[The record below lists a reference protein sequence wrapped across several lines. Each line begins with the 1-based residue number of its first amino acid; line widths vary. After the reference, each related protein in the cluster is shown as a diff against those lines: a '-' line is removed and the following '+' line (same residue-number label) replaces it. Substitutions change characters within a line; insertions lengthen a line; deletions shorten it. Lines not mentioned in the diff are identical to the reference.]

1 MMKNLRIRALQQLFA
16 SIVLYF
22 LLPSPVLTLTS
33 EDCEIQ
39 DTGGFLQ
46 NVCIPP
52 PNESSG
58 YVGDHETVFKC
69 VHTNQFYRIGWRSL
83 DREMVKTVDVLCEE
97 DPNFYQACA
106 IEGKRAQFYQYKG
119 MNSYSANY
127 SCGFLCQHNTKGSII
142 NVPNLGLQSDGITAF
157 SMFFFALMC
166 DGENTCLNTD
176 LDESQCKSEEGRV
189 VDCDMIC
196 DVLSDCRDESVCD
209 GYNYGMWCDDRQ
221 LYIRPRTICD
231 GFINCEDG
239 SDESNCQVTMET
251 KQTCR
256 RDSNNKLIPIFNYT
270 RCGPLMEDV
279 KQTYGVLFKICADS
293 MDQTNCTDQ
302 SRVGLHCQI
311 RGYMSTVSRQI
322 ICIDSTSFRSQS
334 ITLSTVC
341 DDGLDKECVEVSLAC
356 FLHKHQLCDGILD
369 CKDHTDETQVLCQR
383 MTLGECTRRYVSDTT
398 VRSIPTAWIKDGVE
412 DCLEGEDETD
422 MWPTCG
428 KGPTYRPKDQT
439 TDLCLE
445 VFLCHGSNEYVDFP
459 RLCDRV
465 DSCGNENLICQTS
478 RFQIPTFN
486 RAPREGEMVKLA
498 YCQRGLRDIEYLTET
513 KCIYENFISS
523 KTWVFGRN
531 FSQEVTLPDIK
542 TDCRHYYGEM
552 YVFLSCTGKCKTA
565 TCPLTS
571 DRQVKF
577 YSCPD
582 QFKSK
587 LFTVDEGGE
596 MTFLIKNPRTS
607 LLGNDFFL
615 CQTGQTC
622 LTYDKVCN
630 LVDDCG
636 DGSDEAAC
644 DNHFQCEFSKEYLHV
659 SQQCDGVFHCADRSD
674 ECNEACGGTH
684 IIRGIWLKVSAW
696 LIGISAIL
704 LNSVGLLNNFSS
716 LYSCKTEAALLTN
729 WLVIIINIGD
739 FLVGVYLTLLA
750 CLDTYHGAGHCKVQ
764 LEWITGTVCLALGIS
779 STFGSQISLLSM
791 AVLSI
796 VRAVGIK
803 NDIQIPRK
811 KRKRSALKVIVLIK
825 VIILIST
832 LASFLPM
839 LTSLE
844 DYFVNGLR
852 YENTN
857 TLFVGCPDKTKHLKV
872 IEKYYGRMGLDGE
885 LLKWSQIKYLVKEMF
900 SVDYGGIKQ
909 TTLSFYG
916 NDPVCVFKY
925 FVRNNDPQRNFTIS
939 LLIINSLCFVSIA
952 TSYTVIAFVTKR
964 AIGEL
969 TKANHNAKTSPDV
982 QNADGR
988 LRRVINAII
997 ITDFLC
1003 WMPFTLVC
1011 LLHLA
1016 DVTDATPWY
1025 PFFSILV
1032 LPINSVINPLLYN
1045 KVITRALDTVFGKC
1059 VSKVVN
1065 IMGKLTNSMNF
1076 RSERKQEKTI
1086 NSFRRPTVP
1095 EQNKNSNNSGEA
1107 TVLEQNKNSNN
1118 SSEATV
1124 LEQNKNSNNSSE
1136 ATVLEQ
1142 NKNGNNSGEATVL
1155 EQNRNSNNSS
1165 EATVLEQNKNSNNSS
1180 EATVLEQNKNSNNS
1194 SEATVLEQNKNSNNS
1209 GEATVLEQNK
1219 NSNNSSEATV
1229 LEQNKNSNNSGEATV
1244 LEQNKNSNNSSEAT
1258 VLEQNKNSNNS
1269 GEATVLEQ
1277 EQ

>member
-1 MMKNLRIRALQQLFA
+1 MKNLRIPALQLLLLP
-16 SIVLYF
+16 IVLYS
-22 LLPSPVLTLTS
+22 LLLSPTLTLS
-33 EDCEIQ
+33 SKDCEIQ
-39 DTGGFLQ
+39 DKGGFLQ
-46 NVCIPP
+46 NVCVSPP
-52 PNESSG
+52 DESG
-58 YVGDHETVFKC
+58 EDLGDRETVFKC
-69 VHTNQFYRIGWRSL
+69 VHTDQFYKIGWRSL
-83 DREMVKTVDVLCEE
+83 DREMVKTVDVLCDE
-97 DPNFYQACA
+97 DPYFYQACA
-106 IEGKRAQFYQYKG
+106 IEGKRAQFYEYKG
-119 MNSYSANY
+119 LNSYSADY
-127 SCGFLCQHNTKGSII
+127 SCGFFCQHKTKGSIF
-142 NVPNLGLQSDGITAF
+142 NVPNLDLQSDGITAF
-157 SMFFFALMC
+157 SMFFFGLMC
-166 DGENTCLNTD
+166 DGEKTCLNTD
-176 LDESQCKSEEGRV
+176 LDESLCKSEEGKV
-189 VDCDMIC
+189 VECDMVC
-196 DVLSDCRDESVCD
+196 DLLPDCEDESVCN
-209 GYNYGMWCDDRQ
+209 GYNYGRWCDNRQ
-221 LYIRPRTICD
+221 LYMRPRSICD
-231 GFINCEDG
+231 GFIDCGDG

-251 KQTCR
+251 NKSCR
-256 RDSNNKLIPIFNYT
+256 RDLNNILIPIFNYT

-279 KQTYGVLFKICADS
+279 RHSYGVLFKICTDS
-293 MDQTNCTDQ
+293 MDQTNCTDI

-311 RGYMSTVSRQI
+311 RGFMSTVSRQI

-369 CKDHTDETQVLCQR
+369 CQDHTDETSVLCQR
-383 MTLGECTRRYVSDTT
+383 MTTGECTRRYVSDTT
-398 VRSIPTAWIKDGVE
+398 VRSIPTTWVNDGIE

-422 MWPTCG
+422 MWSTCG

-439 TDLCLE
+439 TELCLE
-445 VFLCHGSNEYVDFP
+445 VFLCHGTDEYVDFP

-465 DSCGNENLICQTS
+465 NSCGNENLICQTS

-486 RAPREGEMVKLA
+486 MAPREGETVKLA
-498 YCQRGLRDIEYLTET
+498 YCQRGLRDIEHLTEA
-513 KCIYENFISS
+513 KCINENFISS
-523 KTWVFGRN
+523 KTWVFGKN
-531 FSQEVTLPDIK
+531 YSQEVALPDIK

-552 YVFLSCTGKCKTA
+552 YVLLSCKGKCKTS
-565 TCPLTS
+565 TCPLTA

-587 LFTVDEGGE
+587 LFTVDEDGE
-596 MTFLIKNPRTS
+596 MTFLVKNPRTL

-636 DGSDEAAC
+636 DGSDEASC
-644 DNHFQCEFSKEYLHV
+644 DNHFQCESSKEYLHV
-659 SQQCDGVFHCADRSD
+659 SQRCDGVFHCADRSD

-704 LNSVGLLNNFSS
+704 LNSIGLFKNFSS

-729 WLVIIINIGD
+729 WLVILINIGD

-750 CLDTYHGAGHCKVQ
+750 CFDTYHGAGHCKVQ

-803 NDIQIPRK
+803 HDIQIPRK
-811 KRKRSALKVIVLIK
+811 KSKRSAFKVIVFIM
-825 VIILIST
+825 VIVLIST
-832 LASFLPM
+832 LASCLPM

-844 DYFVNGLR
+844 DYFVNGIR

-872 IEKYYGRMGLDGE
+872 IEKYYGRMRLDGE
-885 LLKWSQIKYLVKEMF
+885 LLKWSQIKSLVRTMF
-900 SVDYGGIKQ
+900 SVDYGGITQ

-925 FVRNNDPQRNFTIS
+925 FVRSDDPQRNFTIS

-969 TKANHNAKTSPDV
+969 TKTNHNEKMGSDV
-982 QNADGR
+982 KNADGR

-1003 WMPFTLVC
+1003 WMPFTFVC
-1011 LLHLA
+1011 LLHVA

-1045 KVITRALDTVFGKC
+1045 KVITRALDSVFGKC
-1059 VSKVVN
+1059 VSEILN
-1065 IMGKLTNSMNF
+1065 ILRKLTNLVNF
-1076 RSERKQEKTI
+1076 RSELKHEKNI
-1086 NSFRRPTVP
+1086 NSFRGP
-1095 EQNKNSNNSGEA
+1095 
-1107 TVLEQNKNSNN
+1107 TVLEQNKNSENLCTSKASKLNQDKKNVNLREDTATKQNKFSDATELEQRKN
-1118 SSEATV
+1118 SSNYSEATV
-1124 LEQNKNSNNSSE
+1124 LYG
-1136 ATVLEQ
+1136 TMV
-1142 NKNGNNSGEATVL
+1142 T
-1155 EQNRNSNNSS
+1155 
-1165 EATVLEQNKNSNNSS
+1165 
-1180 EATVLEQNKNSNNS
+1180 
-1194 SEATVLEQNKNSNNS
+1194 
-1209 GEATVLEQNK
+1209 
-1219 NSNNSSEATV
+1219 
-1229 LEQNKNSNNSGEATV
+1229 
-1244 LEQNKNSNNSSEAT
+1244 
-1258 VLEQNKNSNNS
+1258 
-1269 GEATVLEQ
+1269 
-1277 EQ
+1277 